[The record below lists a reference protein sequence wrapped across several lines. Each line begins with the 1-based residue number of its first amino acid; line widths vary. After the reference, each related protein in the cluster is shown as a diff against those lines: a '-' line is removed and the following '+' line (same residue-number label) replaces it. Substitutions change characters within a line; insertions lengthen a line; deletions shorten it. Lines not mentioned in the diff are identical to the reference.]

1 MVSSVAE
8 QRRSLCESILGY
20 YMSAVDELPESLIPL
35 VREAGFCFGFLDPVS
50 NIMANTV
57 LYKAS
62 LGVRKANQE
71 EQGRREKRRKRSQ
84 PGTSSEGGSSKV
96 ICTSDFSSIA
106 DRSLQGLV
114 TFLTSYFRY
123 LHAREALHYLSM
135 SNADLFVA
143 VYLIEKHRRASCTS
157 SAIHC
162 TIKIALS
169 CAALSAKHSQPNA
182 FVSSSLILVSRLE
195 VVYTLLQTDPMKL
208 SMLSAGV
215 GADLRE
221 PVLNAAKRFCGPVRV
236 SPPVGIDHEL
246 SMKRLLLD
254 KIHGFYLEAISRLPK
269 TLLRSRLHRALLKA
283 GHCYG
288 PFDPVSNIILNTIWY
303 DTTFPH
309 HELKVDVVLMESLA
323 LVESRSLHGLVA
335 SMFSIFPTFSMND
348 ILRRLLKY
356 GSVSGVV
363 KKVGEKLKAPI
374 SVSRS
379 AYHAAA
385 TRACHPYPDALARF
399 VAGLPQEVEMIVM
412 PLLEA
417 KNTLSVDDVKAISK
431 SVVGYTHV
439 GSVNQLEW
447 SKRDSQSIS
456 DSCKEFEARQRF
468 ICQRVEAALQEH
480 ARRWGDDYELH
491 SICGVNVEIPH
502 DGKFGYFL
510 NRNGYPFSHIN
521 AWVTRRDTHH
531 TDAVPTLLFIE
542 CSNNCKDM
550 KGAPLMCC
558 VVSGSSEDAG
568 RCFHCERSGTKIVHP
583 YLGSYHG
590 QEKDFEDMACG
601 KHPLTNEELIGYG
614 KMRTVFADTV
624 ETEPLMYLPESR
636 HSSCNE
642 VY

>member
-169 CAALSAKHSQPNA
+169 CAALSAKHPQPNA

-195 VVYTLLQTDPMKL
+195 VVYTLLRTDPMKL

-254 KIHGFYLEAISRLPK
+254 KIHGFYLEAISCLPK

-363 KKVGEKLKAPI
+363 KK
-374 SVSRS
+374 
-379 AYHAAA
+379 
-385 TRACHPYPDALARF
+385 
-399 VAGLPQEVEMIVM
+399 
-412 PLLEA
+412 
-417 KNTLSVDDVKAISK
+417 
-431 SVVGYTHV
+431 
-439 GSVNQLEW
+439 
-447 SKRDSQSIS
+447 
-456 DSCKEFEARQRF
+456 
-468 ICQRVEAALQEH
+468 
-480 ARRWGDDYELH
+480 GDDYELH

-636 HSSCNE
+636 HSACNE